1 VVNLPVKLETVA
13 LNAADARQAVRRV
26 GKHVV
31 RVADHI
37 DADVGV
43 VVGQQRVGDDAVEW
57 DERRRLLLLLLL
69 PLLLGVS
76 TQCQPA
82 NRQVLDATSV
92 TRPTSLLATIHH
104 YTA

>member
-1 VVNLPVKLETVA
+1 MKLETVA
-13 LNAADARQAVRRV
+13 IDTTDARQAVRRV

-43 VVGQQRVGDDAVEW
+43 VGSQQRVGIDAVEW

-69 PLLLGVS
+69 LPLLLAVN
-76 TQCQPA
+76 TRRQPA
-82 NRQVLDATSV
+82 SRQVLHATSV
-92 TRPTSLLATIHH
+92 T
-104 YTA
+104 

>member
-1 VVNLPVKLETVA
+1 MKLETVA
-13 LNAADARQAVRRV
+13 IDTTDARQAVRRV

-43 VVGQQRVGDDAVEW
+43 VGSQQRVGIDAVEW

-69 PLLLGVS
+69 LLPLLLAVN
-76 TQCQPA
+76 TRRQPA
-82 NRQVLDATSV
+82 SRQVLHATSV
-92 TRPTSLLATIHH
+92 T
-104 YTA
+104 